1 MIIIVIITK
10 SHNNYCSIGVMELCL
25 LSLLILIDVFLC
37 NSYPCVLFESLSHV
51 INQNSHVY
59 SRKLGKIYSLHFL
72 KFSNLPRF
80 NREISKFEK
89 VNSVN
94 LSKISLLNMWLLVQT
109 KQETLRVVT
118 IAMTCSTLASLWK
131 FQYFK
136 RGIYDP
142 VKHLWWCI
150 YWENSKPLSIF
161 TRKHHIV
168 NAQAKVLN
176 SVLLLTL

>member
-51 INQNSHVY
+51 INQDSHVY

-89 VNSVN
+89 SELGEFIQNFPLKYVITSTKKTRNATRCN
-94 LSKISLLNMWLLVQT
+94 NRDDLLHLSFTLKIS
-109 KQETLRVVT
+109 
-118 IAMTCSTLASLWK
+118 
-131 FQYFK
+131 
-136 RGIYDP
+136 
-142 VKHLWWCI
+142 
-150 YWENSKPLSIF
+150 IF
-161 TRKHHIV
+161 
-168 NAQAKVLN
+168 
-176 SVLLLTL
+176 